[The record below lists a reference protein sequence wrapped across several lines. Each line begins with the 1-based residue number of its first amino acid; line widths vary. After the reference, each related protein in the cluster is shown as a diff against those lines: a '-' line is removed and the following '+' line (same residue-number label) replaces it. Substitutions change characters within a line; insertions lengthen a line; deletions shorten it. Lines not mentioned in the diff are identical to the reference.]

1 MEDRGELHAD
11 DAGTDDGEV
20 LGQGVQLEQT
30 GAVDE
35 ARVIDVRKR
44 QELGAAAG
52 GNDDA
57 FGGDSIAR
65 LRTDGV
71 GIDKTGMA
79 ADEGDI
85 GMRENGLNTG
95 TELRDDCCHTL
106 AGFGKGGTVDVGLCG
121 NTADVQARAADVLTF
136 EDGDL
141 QALFGSIFSG
151 AVATWPRTDDDEISC
166 CH

>member
-1 MEDRGELHAD
+1 MHKTISLIVLLFMALTVSAQSYLAPAQLSPVTPSTHLSTSPLH
-11 DAGTDDGEV
+11 
-20 LGQGVQLEQT
+20 Q
-30 GAVDE
+30 
-35 ARVIDVRKR
+35 
-44 QELGAAAG
+44 
-52 GNDDA
+52 
-57 FGGDSIAR
+57 
-65 LRTDGV
+65 
-71 GIDKTGMA
+71 
-79 ADEGDI
+79 
-85 GMRENGLNTG
+85 GLNASVN
-95 TELRDDCCHTL
+95 LSVM